1 MSEYALREALP
12 EDADFLAECFLHA
25 LNFDAAAPPLSLAQW
40 EASYAPDA
48 WPEFRAYTAS
58 WARPGAVGIALQRG
72 LVAVRADCSRVG
84 AAWFRLFPPSLK
96 GFAYLDA
103 ATPELCIGILPGHR
117 GRGLGTRLL
126 QGLAAAALAAGCTR
140 LCLSAGLR
148 NPALRLYTRLGA
160 RQAAPGDAD
169 AAAFSPAE
177 LARALAVD
185 PEYPNFVLPLPLRGS
200 SGCAPYPAA
209 AAAGLAFGGCAI
221 DARQVFWAGT
231 HAAAVTN
238 LRPQCPGHVL
248 VISRR
253 AEPAFEA
260 LAREEV
266 AGLFEAAR
274 AAARALAVA
283 APPGAP
289 PQGFTFALQDGAGA
303 GQTVP
308 HVHMH
313 VLPHAAA
320 VGVLPSLG
328 AARCGVR
335 AGAAACEHFA
345 GSPACA
351 GSESTQSCAC
361 AQPALAGH
369 LLVAPARCVA
379 RAAELSDGEWADLGM
394 AVQAAGRAARAGA
407 LPPAAA
413 VTYCMQDGASAG
425 QALPH
430 THFHVV
436 PRVPGDLAEDEIYSR
451 LAAAEAAL
459 GGGAGGAPVPLLKVD
474 PRATASSSSSA
485 EADAGGAPPP
495 VRSLEDMWAEA
506 DTYRAVLL

>member
-1 MSEYALREALP
+1 M
-12 EDADFLAECFLHA
+12 
-25 LNFDAAAPPLSLAQW
+25 
-40 EASYAPDA
+40 
-48 WPEFRAYTAS
+48 
-58 WARPGAVGIALQRG
+58 GIALQRG
-72 LVAVRADCSRVG
+72 LVAVRAEDSSRVG
-84 AAWFRLFPPSLK
+84 AAWFRLYPPTLK

-103 ATPELCIGILPGHR
+103 ATPELCIGVLPGHR

-126 QGLAAAALAAGCTR
+126 QGLAAAALAVGCTR
-140 LCLSAGLR
+140 LSLSAGLR

-185 PEYPNFVLPLPLRGS
+185 PEYPNFILPLPLRGS
-200 SGCAPYPAA
+200 GGCAPYPAA
-209 AAAGLAFGGCAI
+209 AAAGLAFGGCEI
-221 DARQVFWAGT
+221 DARQVFWAGA

-248 VISRR
+248 VLSRR

-274 AAARALAVA
+274 AAARALAAA

-289 PQGFTFALQDGAGA
+289 LLGFTFALQDGACA

-320 VGVLPSLG
+320 AGAQNSPG
-328 AARCGVR
+328 AARSRAR

-345 GSPACA
+345 GAPALASSA
-351 GSESTQSCAC
+351 GTQSCAC

-369 LLVAPARCVA
+369 VLVAPARCVA
-379 RAAELSDGEWADLGM
+379 RAAELSDGEWADLGL
-394 AVQAAGRAARAGA
+394 AVQAAGRAARAGTA
-407 LPPAAA
+407 PPAAA
-413 VTYCMQDGASAG
+413 VTYCMQDGTSAG
-425 QALPH
+425 QMLPH
-430 THFHVV
+430 AHFHVV
-436 PRVPGDLAEDEIYSR
+436 PRLPGDLTVEDEIYSR
-451 LAAAEAAL
+451 LAAAEDAL
-459 GGGAGGAPVPLLKVD
+459 GRGAGGAPVPLLVD
-474 PRATASSSSSA
+474 PCTSVDDSRSA
-485 EADAGGAPPP
+485 DEGAGRAPPP
-495 VRSLEDMWAEA
+495 RRSLEDMWAEA
-506 DTYRAVLL
+506 ASYRAVLL